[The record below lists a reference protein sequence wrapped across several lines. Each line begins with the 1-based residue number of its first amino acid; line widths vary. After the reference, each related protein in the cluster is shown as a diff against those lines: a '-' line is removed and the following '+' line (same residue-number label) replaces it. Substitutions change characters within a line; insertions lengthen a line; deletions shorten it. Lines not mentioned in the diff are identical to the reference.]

1 MRRNIVVLAVIAS
14 FGVGAFAMNAT
25 AGVQRG
31 GATLAQRVSDLED
44 RADKQAR
51 AIAALREDISQQK
64 GTIQRLLDFR
74 TRVTRWQ
81 NQVEHRI
88 SKLNPRGVYTGPVD
102 NSQVQVG
109 GDPQGCG
116 GRVAEWNATAKSLGC
131 AIP

>member
-1 MRRNIVVLAVIAS
+1 MRRNIVLLAVIAS

-31 GATLAQRVSDLED
+31 GATVTQRVADLEE

-51 AIAALREDISQQK
+51 AIADLRKDITQQR

-74 TRVTRWQ
+74 TRTTRWI
-81 NQVEHRI
+81 NQVQQRI
-88 SKLNPRGVYTGPVD
+88 SKLNPRGVYTGAVD
-102 NSQVQVG
+102 NSQVKVG

-116 GRVAEWNATAKSLGC
+116 GMAG
-131 AIP
+131 